1 MNHLMGDAYVL
12 GFRAVQ
18 DRAPS
23 VSGIYAIFTPRRWLY
38 VGETDDIRR
47 SLMGHLNDADAD
59 GLVNAGPL
67 SFSFEVVPP
76 AERVARRRALI
87 AKLAPGLA
95 GNGASSGS

>member
-18 DRAPS
+18 DQAPS

-47 SLMGHLNDADAD
+47 SLLGHLNDGDAD
-59 GLVNAGPL
+59 GLVDAGPL

-87 AKLAPGLA
+87 AKLAPGL